1 MNITQKT
8 KKNGQTVYQT
18 SLYLG
23 VDSVTGKKVRTTIT
37 ARTKKE
43 VQLKARQKQAE
54 FEQKGGTVYQEVK
67 IKTYEELLDLWYEVY
82 QLDKKPNTLRQF
94 IYIKKCFLLPNF
106 GKLKIKDITPLMIQ
120 TVVNKWAK
128 DAYNKS
134 PNVVKSK
141 GVYSNFKLLHAY
153 NKRILNHAVS
163 LGLINENPASKVEIP
178 KLPKSISAR
187 KKFFTDSEIKSLFDY
202 LERNQN
208 TYQDL
213 YDMTLYSL
221 LLATGCR
228 INEALAL
235 EWSDIDFT
243 RRKISITKTVNNH
256 LQINSPKTRTSTRTI
271 DIDAQTI
278 KMLKNYQK
286 NQRLEA
292 WKLGKT
298 VKLVFSKFTDKY
310 PSKNYQLERLHA
322 TLKKVGIEPT
332 GFHAFR
338 HTHVSMLLN
347 AGLPYKQ
354 LQLRLGHSTLA
365 TTMDIYAHISEESL
379 IETANVFEK
388 ALSSVKSG

>member
-1 MNITQKT
+1 MNIKRKT
-8 KKNGQTVYQT
+8 KKNGQTVYQA

-54 FEQKGGTVYQEVK
+54 FEQSGGTVYKEVK
-67 IKTYEELLDLWYEVY
+67 IKTYEELLNLWYEVY

-106 GKLKIKDITPLMIQ
+106 GKLKLTDITPLMVQ
-120 TVVNKWAK
+120 TVLNKWAK
-128 DAYNKS
+128 NAYNKS

-141 GVYSNFKLLHAY
+141 GVYSNFKLLHTY

-163 LGLINENPASKVEIP
+163 LGLIDENPANKVEIP
-178 KLPKSISAR
+178 KLPKSVSTR

-202 LERNQN
+202 LEQNQH

-228 INEALAL
+228 INEVLAL
-235 EWSDIDFT
+235 EWSDIDFS
-243 RRKISITKTVNNH
+243 RKKISITKTVNNH
-256 LQINSPKTRTSTRTI
+256 LQINSPKTRTSNRII
-271 DIDAQTI
+271 DIDNQTI
-278 KMLKNYQK
+278 MMLKKYQK
-286 NQRLEA
+286 RQKLAA
-292 WKLGKT
+292 WELGKT
-298 VKLVFSKFTDKY
+298 EKLVFSKFTDKY
-310 PSKNYQLERLHA
+310 PSKNYQLDRLHA
-322 TLKKVGIEPT
+322 TLKKAGIEEA

-338 HTHVSMLLN
+338 HTHASMLLN

-354 LQLRLGHSTLA
+354 LQLRLGHSNLA
-365 TTMDIYAHISEESL
+365 TTMDIYAHISEENL
-379 IETANVFEK
+379 IETANIFEK
-388 ALSSVKSG
+388 TLKSVKSG